1 MLCDMCEVLVRMV
14 CVQSRETPKDCTSF
28 LGKQQIPKFVQQLC
42 FILNHKNY
50 NFFNCDLFKKLP
62 LSTNSL
68 AKLLLYSLLSDS
80 SITNQSITTNLRV
93 TLNNLNLF
101 ISLLMQI
108 FPFFHNLA
116 ILFFAKTVTF
126 MINWL

>member
-1 MLCDMCEVLVRMV
+1 MCEVLVRMV
-14 CVQSRETPKDCTSF
+14 CVQSRETPKDFTSF
-28 LGKQQIPKFVQQLC
+28 LGKQQIPKFVQQQC

-50 NFFNCDLFKKLP
+50 NFFYCDLFKKLP
-62 LSTNSL
+62 FSTNSL

-80 SITNQSITTNLRV
+80 SITNQSITTNLRA

-108 FPFFHNLA
+108 FPFFHDLA
-116 ILFFAKTVTF
+116 ILFFPKTVIF

>member
-1 MLCDMCEVLVRMV
+1 MCEVLVRMV
-14 CVQSRETPKDCTSF
+14 CVQSRETPKDFTSF
-28 LGKQQIPKFVQQLC
+28 LGKQQIPKFVQQQC

-50 NFFNCDLFKKLP
+50 NFFYCDLFKKLP
-62 LSTNSL
+62 FSTNSL
-68 AKLLLYSLLSDS
+68 AKLLLYSLLLDS
-80 SITNQSITTNLRV
+80 SITNQSITTNLRA

-108 FPFFHNLA
+108 FPFFHDLA
-116 ILFFAKTVTF
+116 ILFFPKTVIF

>member
-1 MLCDMCEVLVRMV
+1 MCEVLVRMV
-14 CVQSRETPKDCTSF
+14 CVQSREIPKDFTFF

-62 LSTNSL
+62 FSTNSL

-80 SITNQSITTNLRV
+80 SITNQSITTNLRA
-93 TLNNLNLF
+93 TLNNLHLF

-108 FPFFHNLA
+108 SLSF
-116 ILFFAKTVTF
+116 ITWLFFFSPK
-126 MINWL
+126 L

>member
-1 MLCDMCEVLVRMV
+1 MTCVRYLLEWFV
-14 CVQSRETPKDCTSF
+14 FNLEKLLRILHPF
-28 LGKQQIPKFVQQLC
+28 LGKQQIPKFVQQQC

-50 NFFNCDLFKKLP
+50 NFFYCDLFKKLP
-62 LSTNSL
+62 FSTNSL

-80 SITNQSITTNLRV
+80 SITNQSITTNLRA

-108 FPFFHNLA
+108 FPFFHDLA
-116 ILFFAKTVTF
+116 ILFFPKTVIF

>member
-1 MLCDMCEVLVRMV
+1 MCEVLVRMV
-14 CVQSRETPKDCTSF
+14 CVQSRETTKDFTFF

-62 LSTNSL
+62 FSTNSL

-80 SITNQSITTNLRV
+80 SITNQSITTNLRA
-93 TLNNLNLF
+93 TLNNLHLF

-116 ILFFAKTVTF
+116 ILFFAKTVIF

>member
-1 MLCDMCEVLVRMV
+1 MV
-14 CVQSRETPKDCTSF
+14 CVQSRETPKDFTSF

-50 NFFNCDLFKKLP
+50 NFFNCDLFKKNP
-62 LSTNSL
+62 FSTNSL

-80 SITNQSITTNLRV
+80 SITNQSITTNLRA
-93 TLNNLNLF
+93 TFNNLHLF
-101 ISLLMQI
+101 TSLLMQI

-116 ILFFAKTVTF
+116 ILFFAKTVIF